1 MAATFP
7 NLTGPPSGPD
17 VLEHT
22 DVIRTNP
29 TIRSPKDAGYIQT
42 RSRFTR
48 YPRQFH
54 IVYTGLTTADKNLIL
69 AHEEERGVGGASFTW
84 TNPADSVSYT
94 VRFIAPVNYKTWEQT
109 NYTRWVVSFDLE
121 EV

>member
-17 VLEHT
+17 VLEFV
-22 DVIRTNP
+22 DRISTNP
-29 TIRSPKDAGYIQT
+29 TIRSPKDAGYVQT

-48 YPRQFH
+48 YPRQWH
-54 IVYTGLTTADKNLIL
+54 IVYTGITAADKDIIL
-69 AHEEERGVGGASFTW
+69 AHEEDRGVGGDSFNW
-84 TNPADSVSYT
+84 TNPADDAVYI
-94 VRFIAPVNYKTWEQT
+94 VRFLAPIQYREWDQT
-109 NYTRWVVSFDLE
+109 DYNRWVVSFDLE